1 MERIS
6 HLLHYFSNFRIKF
19 YKVQEQFTTTDTSF
33 KTILLFLFF
42 LGAETPIFFIL
53 SPGVNPL
60 KDVETLGKT
69 LGYTSADKN
78 FHIVS
83 LGQGQEVVAESA
95 MNRGAKE
102 G

>member
-1 MERIS
+1 M
-6 HLLHYFSNFRIKF
+6 HWNYL
-19 YKVQEQFTTTDTSF
+19 
-33 KTILLFLFF
+33 TIFFNSSF
-42 LGAETPIFFIL
+42 LGSATPIFFIL

-60 KDVETLGKT
+60 KDVETLGKQ

-102 G
+102 GMKWQLFVYLP

>member
-1 MERIS
+1 M
-6 HLLHYFSNFRIKF
+6 
-19 YKVQEQFTTTDTSF
+19 
-33 KTILLFLFF
+33 
-42 LGAETPIFFIL
+42 

-60 KDVETLGKT
+60 KDVETLGKQ

-102 G
+102 GIKLAAICLPSVNIYTSLIWQILKPLTRSFH